1 MLKVSKDIEDIFL
14 SQLKNVLAN
23 GKIRTSKK
31 TKTTKKLIY
40 SVNKD
45 GDFVV
50 SGKEITFQEET
61 ADFNDGVS
69 DVVLRL
75 IFESISTENAIKKLE
90 ALGYLV
96 IDPTQTKSDSSLGL
110 SDTTVNI
117 IKSKILGID
126 NNE

>member
-14 SQLKNVLAN
+14 SQLKTVLAN

>member
-31 TKTTKKLIY
+31 TKTTRKLLY

-117 IKSKILGID
+117 IKNKILGID